1 MDFDPADQFRRLN
14 RLSVEHRFKAI
25 TEILE
30 RNRAALTTFAKRRLR
45 RQRVPEVEYEPA
57 DLMQSLPNSSSGC
70 P

>member
-30 RNRAALTTFAKRRLR
+30 RNRERRRHSR
-45 RQRVPEVEYEPA
+45 RDGFVGNACRKWNMSR
-57 DLMQSLPNSSSGC
+57 LI
-70 P
+70 